1 MEKPLNK
8 TLNVALVGNPNSG
21 KSTLFN
27 ALTGLKQHTG
37 NFPGVTV
44 EKKSGRVR
52 ISNLMDRTSRNV
64 NFIDLPG
71 MYCLFPKSNDEL
83 ETYKT
88 LTNTSNSDYPDQI
101 VIVADASNLKR
112 SLLLCT
118 QVMDLGFPVIL
129 AVNMIDLLDRS
140 NLKLDTTKLS
150 NELGI
155 PVIPINARDKKGLQE
170 LKRSI
175 LNKAEQ
181 VPVKFE
187 NPSLHYPEMVDALMK
202 KLHTGDPYKAYLT
215 AANYDLLNENNALP
229 DLRSFLAEY
238 GLNPFQ
244 LQSEESLRRYA
255 FIEQLLADCQQKNI
269 ATRAMRFT
277 LQLDKYFTHPIG
289 GFAIFLAILFVIFQ
303 AIFSWSEF
311 PMQLIDQLFQEAA
324 LLTNAYLPK
333 GPLTDLLTQ
342 GIIPGLGGILMFVPQ
357 IAILFAFIAILED
370 SGYMAR
376 VSFIMDRLLK
386 GFGLNGKSIIPL
398 ISGVACAVPA
408 IMSARTI
415 KNWKERLI
423 TILVTPLMS
432 CSARLPVYT
441 LLISM
446 IVPDDKLGIINLKGL
461 ILMALYLIGFVAA
474 IGTALIL
481 KWIIR
486 SREKS
491 YFIMELPVYR
501 MPKWSVIGLTMFEKV
516 KVFVINA
523 GKVILAVSIVLWG
536 LASYG
541 PGDRFAQLEKKWAQ
555 PELINQYGKEK
566 AEELLSSEKLR
577 NSYAGQFGRS
587 IEPIIAPLGF
597 DWKIGIALITS
608 FAAREVFVG
617 TMATIYGA
625 GSADETSDTLRQ
637 RMLSDTNEHTG
648 LPLFTLATSLALMI
662 FYAFAMQ
669 CMSTIAVVYRETGGW
684 KWPLIQVG
692 YMSALAWVSA
702 FIVYNLFS

>member
-8 TLNVALVGNPNSG
+8 TLNVALIGNPNSG

-44 EKKSGRVR
+44 EKKSGIVR
-52 ISNLMDRTSRNV
+52 ISNVKDKTSSTV

-88 LTNTSNSDYPDQI
+88 LTNTTNPDYPDRI

-129 AVNMIDLLDRS
+129 ALNMIDLMERS
-140 NLKLDTTKLS
+140 NLELDISKLS
-150 NELGI
+150 KELGI
-155 PVIPINARDKKGLQE
+155 PVVPINARDRKGLQE
-170 LKRSI
+170 LKRCIISQTE
-175 LNKAEQ
+175 N

-187 NPSLHYPEMVDALMK
+187 NPELIYPEMVSALK
-202 KLHTGDPYKAYLT
+202 QKLHIKEPYEALLI
-215 AANYDLLNENNALP
+215 AANYDLLNENKALP
-229 DLRSFLAEY
+229 DLRSFLSDYE
-238 GLNPFQ
+238 LNPFQ
-244 LQSEESLRRYA
+244 LQSEESLRRYS
-255 FIEQLLADCQQKNI
+255 FIEKILTNCLQKNI

-277 LQLDKYFTHPIG
+277 LQLDKYFTHSIG

-303 AIFSWSEF
+303 AIFSWSEL
-311 PMQLIDQLFQEAA
+311 PMQLIDRLFQETAQ
-324 LLTNAYLPK
+324 LTNTYLPK
-333 GPLTDLLTQ
+333 GAFTNLLTQ

-446 IVPDDKLGIINLKGL
+446 VVPGEKLGIINLKGL
-461 ILMALYLIGFVAA
+461 ILMGLYLIGFFAA

-481 KWIIR
+481 KWLIR
-486 SREKS
+486 SRERS

-501 MPKWSVIGLTMFEKV
+501 MPKWSVVGLTMFEKV

-523 GKVILAVSIVLWG
+523 GKVILAVSIILWG

-541 PGDRFAQLEKKWAQ
+541 PGDRFEQLEKKWSQ
-555 PELINQYGKEK
+555 PEMIDQYGKEK

-577 NSYAGQFGRS
+577 NSYAGQFGRT
-587 IEPIIAPLGF
+587 IEPVIAPLGF

-625 GSADETSDTLRQ
+625 GNADETSETLRS
-637 RMLSDTNEHTG
+637 RMLSDTNERTG

-684 KWPLIQVG
+684 KWPLIQLA
-692 YMSALAWVSA
+692 YLSTLAWVSA
-702 FIVYNLFS
+702 YIVYTLFS